1 MVITDPDPV
10 LEEWHNLPSPLPTLR
25 PDRVDSAKEKVA
37 ITHIG
42 KNCSSGSSLSN
53 TLNEDDLPDWE
64 TTTHTERYWDGGAES
79 AHAIDV
85 DAIAS
90 KLHVDLQ

>member
-1 MVITDPDPV
+1 MVITDPEST
-10 LEEWHNLPSPLPTLR
+10 LEEWHNLPSPPPTLR

-42 KNCSSGSSLSN
+42 KNASSGSSLSN
-53 TLNEDDLPDWE
+53 TLNDDDLPDWE
-64 TTTHTERYWDGGAES
+64 TTNTERYWDGGAES
-79 AHAIDV
+79 AHAIDA
-85 DAIAS
+85 DAIAI

>member
-1 MVITDPDPV
+1 MVITDPESA
-10 LEEWHNLPSPLPTLR
+10 LEEWHNLPSPPPTLR

>member
-10 LEEWHNLPSPLPTLR
+10 LEEWHNLPSPPPTLR

-37 ITHIG
+37 ITPIG
-42 KNCSSGSSLSN
+42 KNSSSKSSLSN
-53 TLNEDDLPDWE
+53 TLNDDDLPDWE
-64 TTTHTERYWDGGAES
+64 TTLTERYWDGGAES

-85 DAIAS
+85 DVIAS
-90 KLHVDLQ
+90 KLHVDLR